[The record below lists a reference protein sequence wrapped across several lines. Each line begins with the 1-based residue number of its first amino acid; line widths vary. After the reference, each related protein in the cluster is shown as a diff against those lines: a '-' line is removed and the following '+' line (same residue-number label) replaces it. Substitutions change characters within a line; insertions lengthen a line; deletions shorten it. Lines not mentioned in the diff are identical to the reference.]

1 MNFDKN
7 KSDYSK
13 LDDMNIKSHLNTS
26 LEMSGISVS
35 EDLIQRTLQAIKEQ
49 QSTTIEQEQNGENK
63 YVKITSWNRY
73 ARGLTGVAAAALIL
87 FAGYHIVNSSWLSP
101 TKMHMENST
110 ADMAKEDYAES
121 EIFYAAEN
129 TIEDAAD
136 NSDDIS
142 NRSNGSQ
149 EFAMDTIEQ
158 ELMLEVPP
166 EEATPNDINKEGI
179 FSIAGATADTIINQF
194 QEICTLTVEQTV
206 KITITD
212 EINQTVLTLTEQED
226 KEAFYS
232 IMEGYQFSSQ
242 AISHEDNLY
251 YTIDIEG
258 ADDINY
264 IIRIGAAMVV
274 ESVDGE
280 VSSISGY
287 RVHNQE
293 ELLRELNVLISKY

>member
-49 QSTTIEQEQNGENK
+49 QST
-63 YVKITSWNRY
+63 
-73 ARGLTGVAAAALIL
+73 
-87 FAGYHIVNSSWLSP
+87 
-101 TKMHMENST
+101 
-110 ADMAKEDYAES
+110 
-121 EIFYAAEN
+121 
-129 TIEDAAD
+129 
-136 NSDDIS
+136 
-142 NRSNGSQ
+142 
-149 EFAMDTIEQ
+149 TIEQ